1 MLFKL
6 FILFT
11 LFPVLELY
19 FFIKIGGIIGAAN
32 TVLIILFTG
41 IIGAILAKVQGLK
54 TAYKITEELNQGRVP
69 AEEIVDAFF
78 IFLGGVL
85 LLTPGFFSDFIG
97 LLVLVPFLR
106 KIIKELF
113 FKIARKKFQGKTID
127 INLFKGDSHL
137 DD

>member
-11 LFPVLELY
+11 IFPVLELY

-32 TVLIILFTG
+32 TVLIILLTG
-41 IIGAILAKVQGLK
+41 IIGAILAKIQGLK
-54 TAYKITEELNQGRVP
+54 TAYKITEELNHGRVP

-78 IFLGGVL
+78 IFVGGVL
-85 LLTPGFFSDFIG
+85 LLTPGFLTDFMG

-106 KIIKELF
+106 NFIKELF
-113 FKIARKKFQGKTID
+113 FKIARRKFQGKTID
-127 INLFKGDSHL
+127 INLFKGDKPFE
-137 DD
+137 D